1 MVYLC
6 YLLYIWFNSLL
17 STGYIWVALLSAGT
31 FGIVTV
37 LDKRLASYNMPS
49 LVAFYMG
56 VMVSLVG
63 YATVAIIIT
72 GIPQHLPPDRLISAI
87 VSGLCWGGALAMMF
101 WGYKL
106 EEASRASAIIHTFPV
121 FVAILAVVFLGE
133 TLGFGQWIAIF
144 IVVSGAITISLWV
157 ASDGRLIRFN
167 KGLPVLLGASLFT
180 ALALLTGKY
189 ALEELP
195 LWFVYSLR
203 NYGMATIFLFLWRPG
218 AFRQLYIALTNKQTL
233 IVLLLAEF
241 ILAPLAVML
250 NVAAIKLGPVSLV
263 STVTATRPVFVFI
276 FGSILSISAIKLL
289 DEPLEIKTLAVKLGA
304 IIMIV
309 AGIAALTLL

>member
-1 MVYLC
+1 
-6 YLLYIWFNSLL
+6 
-17 STGYIWVALLSAGT
+17 
-31 FGIVTV
+31 
-37 LDKRLASYNMPS
+37 MPS

-144 IVVSGAITISLWV
+144 IVVSGAITISLWG

-263 STVTATRPVFVFI
+263 STVTATRPEFVFI

>member
-1 MVYLC
+1 M
-6 YLLYIWFNSLL
+6 
-17 STGYIWVALLSAGT
+17 WVALLSAGT

-144 IVVSGAITISLWV
+144 IVVSGAITISLWG

>member
-1 MVYLC
+1 M
-6 YLLYIWFNSLL
+6 
-17 STGYIWVALLSAGT
+17 STAYIWVALLSAGT

-144 IVVSGAITISLWV
+144 IVVSGAITISLWG

>member
-1 MVYLC
+1 M
-6 YLLYIWFNSLL
+6 
-17 STGYIWVALLSAGT
+17 STAYIWVALLSAGT

-56 VMVSLVG
+56 VMISLLG
-63 YATVAIIIT
+63 YATVSIIIT
-72 GIPQHLPPDRLISAI
+72 GIPQHLPPDRFIAAI

-133 TLGFGQWIAIF
+133 TLGLGQWIAIF
-144 IVVSGAITISLWV
+144 IVVSGAITISLWG

-167 KGLPVLLGASLFT
+167 KGLPVLLSASLFT
-180 ALALLTGKY
+180 ALALLAGKY

-195 LWFVYSLR
+195 MWFVYSLR

-218 AFRQLYIALTNKQTL
+218 AFKQLYKALSNKQTL

-250 NVAAIKLGPVSLV
+250 NVLAIKLGPVSLV
-263 STVTATRPVFVFI
+263 STVTATRPVFVFV

-289 DEPLEIKTLAVKLGA
+289 DEPLEIKTLSVKLGA

>member
-1 MVYLC
+1 M
-6 YLLYIWFNSLL
+6 
-17 STGYIWVALLSAGT
+17 STAYIWVALLSAGT

-144 IVVSGAITISLWV
+144 IVVSGAITISLWG

-218 AFRQLYIALTNKQTL
+218 AFRQLYIALTKKQTL

>member
-1 MVYLC
+1 
-6 YLLYIWFNSLL
+6 L
-17 STGYIWVALLSAGT
+17 STAYIWVALLSAGT

-144 IVVSGAITISLWV
+144 IVVSGAITISLWG

>member
-1 MVYLC
+1 
-6 YLLYIWFNSLL
+6 
-17 STGYIWVALLSAGT
+17 
-31 FGIVTV
+31 
-37 LDKRLASYNMPS
+37 MPS

-144 IVVSGAITISLWV
+144 IVVSGAITISLWG

-276 FGSILSISAIKLL
+276 FVSILSISAI
-289 DEPLEIKTLAVKLGA
+289 
-304 IIMIV
+304 
-309 AGIAALTLL
+309 